1 MIRIDIPRRG
11 TLELQHAVFD
21 VNGTLAV
28 DGVPIPG
35 VVEQL
40 KALAGHLSVHALTAG
55 THGNIS
61 MLERMFGLPLQ
72 LIGSGEEKT
81 RYVEYLGPAHV
92 IAFGNGMNDV
102 GMLRLAAIGVAVLA
116 GEGVAIGA
124 LQAAD
129 VLALGP
135 IEAMEL
141 VLKPKRLVATLRGCA
156 EGVGFEPTNR
166 GGSSRDVYRVACRD
180 TLILPGFLLFEHIR

>member
-1 MIRIDIPRRG
+1 MIRIDIPLRG
-11 TLELQHAVFD
+11 IVELQHAVFD

-28 DGVPIPG
+28 DGKLIPG
-35 VVEQL
+35 VADRL
-40 KALAGHLSVHALTAG
+40 KALGEHLSLHVLTAG
-55 THGNIS
+55 THGNIAE
-61 MLERMFGLPLQ
+61 LERALGFPLHM
-72 LIGSGEEKT
+72 ITIGEEKVH
-81 RYVEYLGPAHV
+81 YVEQLGPASV

-135 IEAMEL
+135 VDAIDL
-141 VLKPKRLVATLRGCA
+141 VLNPKRLVATLRG
-156 EGVGFEPTNR
+156 
-166 GGSSRDVYRVACRD
+166 
-180 TLILPGFLLFEHIR
+180 

>member
-1 MIRIDIPRRG
+1 MIRIDIPLRG
-11 TLELQHAVFD
+11 IVELQHAVFD

-28 DGVPIPG
+28 DGKPIPG
-35 VVEQL
+35 VADCL
-40 KALAGHLSVHALTAG
+40 KALGEHLSLHVLTAG
-55 THGNIS
+55 THGNIAE
-61 MLERMFGLPLQ
+61 LERVLGFPLHM
-72 LIGSGEEKT
+72 ITIGEEKVH
-81 RYVEYLGPAHV
+81 YVEHLGPASV

-135 IEAMEL
+135 VDAIDL
-141 VLKPKRLVATLRGCA
+141 VLNPKRLVATLRG
-156 EGVGFEPTNR
+156 
-166 GGSSRDVYRVACRD
+166 
-180 TLILPGFLLFEHIR
+180 